1 MIKKYYIKIQ
11 VNIPNELEDKI
22 SSDDEVLNELKELI
36 SDELPEETKNNIVTS
51 TNINDI
57 ILSEANYEL

>member
-1 MIKKYYIKIQ
+1 MKKTYYIKIQ
-11 VNIPNELEDKI
+11 VNIPKELEDKI
-22 SSDDEVLNELKELI
+22 SPDIEILKELKELI
-36 SDELPEETKNNIVTS
+36 SEEIPEETKRKIITS

>member
-36 SDELPEETKNNIVTS
+36 SDELSEETKNNIVTS